1 MRRDIVRRTLRRLG
15 RRSEGAAAVEFGL
28 LLPLL
33 VIMLLGVAEIGRLLF
48 HYHTVAQSVEDGAR
62 YLTRAPGAIDCPDG
76 ATWLATADGNGDTPV
91 DRARRLT
98 MRGSLDTG
106 QPWLLY
112 YWTAAG
118 SVTVDIDCVAN
129 PQDGGT
135 GLYRYRSAS
144 NAEVKIVRLSV
155 AVPYDPL
162 FPLFGV
168 SNVTLSAWSEGR
180 HIGE

>member
-1 MRRDIVRRTLRRLG
+1 MARLNVRRTLRRIG
-15 RRSEGAAAVEFGL
+15 RRSDGAAAVEFGL
-28 LLPLL
+28 LLPVL

-48 HYHTVAQSVEDGAR
+48 HYHTIAQSVEDGAR

-91 DRARRLT
+91 DRARTLT

-118 SVTVDIDCVAN
+118 SVTIDIDCVAN
-129 PQDGGT
+129 PQDPGT
-135 GLYRYRSAS
+135 GNYRYRSAS
-144 NAEVKIVRLSV
+144 NAEVKIVRLTV